1 MVKSYISDETK
12 LNIPKN
18 MKHISKSM
26 GRFLIASYLLV
37 STSSYGQHRSDAE
50 YEALLKE
57 SEAEL
62 LEKKATDTKLVERY
76 FETVDQQIDEYE
88 RQLIRQKRLEDT
100 EFILLAL
107 LSFTVL
113 SLLYFLYELYRG
125 RKTVQA
131 LGEQQGV
138 LKNMLSKLLPES
150 VLDEIVQNGT
160 IDPTI
165 WENCVVLFINVQ
177 NQRPYKDVNERIE
190 IMDTMFG
197 TADNLFAEYGLVKI
211 KSSGSQLLAVCK
223 SYRLTPQQQLEKS
236 LSCLRKLR
244 IAASRIEKVDLVLHM
259 GMDYGDVV
267 SGIIGQE
274 KMRFD
279 VWGNTVNKAA
289 RNMEYAEPNS
299 INASKR
305 AVHFMN
311 KRENDIHYLGDVEVK
326 NSRTVEMYT
335 LT

>member
-1 MVKSYISDETK
+1 MT
-12 LNIPKN
+12 
-18 MKHISKSM
+18 HISKSM
-26 GRFLIASYLLV
+26 GRFLFVLSLLL
-37 STSSYGQHRSDAE
+37 STSGFSQHRSDAE
-50 YEALLKE
+50 YEVLLKE

-62 LEKKATDTKLVERY
+62 LEKKATDTETVERY
-76 FETVDQQIDEYE
+76 FQPVDQQIDEYE
-88 RQLIRQKRLEDT
+88 RQLIRKKRLEDT
-100 EFILLAL
+100 EFILLGL
-107 LSFTVL
+107 LAVTVL

-131 LGEQQGV
+131 LGDQQGV
-138 LKNMLSKLLPES
+138 LKDLLSKLLPES

-160 IDPTI
+160 VDPTI
-165 WENCVVLFINVQ
+165 WQDCVVLFIDIQ
-177 NQRPYKDVNERIE
+177 NQRPYRDVNERIE
-190 IMDTMFG
+190 IMDTMFS

-223 SYRLTPQQQLEKS
+223 SHRLTPQQQVQKS

-259 GMDYGDVV
+259 GIDYGDVI

-279 VWGNTVNKAA
+279 IWGETVNKAA
-289 RNMEYAEPNS
+289 RNMEYAKPNA

-311 KRENDIHYLGDVEVK
+311 KRDNDIHYLGDVEVK